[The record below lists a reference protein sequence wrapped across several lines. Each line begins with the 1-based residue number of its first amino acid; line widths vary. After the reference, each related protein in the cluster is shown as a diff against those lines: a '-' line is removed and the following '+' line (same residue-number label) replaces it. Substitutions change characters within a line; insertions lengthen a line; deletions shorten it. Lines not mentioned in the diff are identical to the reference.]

1 MDKEKIDEIYRENAQ
16 MIYKYLC
23 GLTGDSGLAEELT
36 QETFFQAVKGIEKFR
51 GDCKIS
57 VWLCG
62 IAKNLWYKELKKEAG
77 TELIRWMI
85 RYLPM
90 KMLKIEV
97 WIIWKR

>member
-1 MDKEKIDEIYRENAQ
+1 MDKEKIDKIYRENAT

-23 GLTGDSGLAEELT
+23 GLTQDNGLAEELT

-62 IAKNLWYKELKKEAG
+62 IAINLWYKELEKNKANVSAIW
-77 TELIRWMI
+77 IR
-85 RYLPM
+85 RS
-90 KMLKIEV
+90 
-97 WIIWKR
+97 